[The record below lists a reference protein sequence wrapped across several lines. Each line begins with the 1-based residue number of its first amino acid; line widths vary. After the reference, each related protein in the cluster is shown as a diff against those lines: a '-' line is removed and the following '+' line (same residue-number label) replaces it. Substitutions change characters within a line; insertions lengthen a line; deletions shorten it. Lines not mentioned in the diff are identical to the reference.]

1 MKFGQKIEAKRHVNG
16 KWEPAVVLCLQ
27 GEAYVAV
34 GFSDGEV
41 RVVANTLVR
50 TRVEAWRDR
59 NREKTRLYNRIYQ
72 RQRRARRTAEKLG
85 ISIEEVVYRQE
96 RRRAMLE
103 AKKDPAETRRRYWR
117 DRQRAH
123 RKKEEA
129 EDAVEQ

>member
-1 MKFGQKIEAKRHVNG
+1 MKFGQKIEAKRRSEDE
-16 KWEPAVVLCLQ
+16 WEVAVFLCI
-27 GEAYVAV
+27 ENDHVAV
-34 GFSDGEV
+34 GFQNGE
-41 RVVANTLVR
+41 AKLLMSGLVR

-59 NREKTRLYNRIYQ
+59 NREKTRLYNRLYQ

-96 RRRAMLE
+96 QRRAVLE

-123 RKKEEA
+123 REKKA
-129 EDAVEQ
+129 ETDGE